1 MDLTMQMKSAELL
14 LNFIKHDTEKIP
26 LYGFMLQKQRF
37 VPKPN
42 TAPAPLNAR
51 GRGCAERGCGKLFQ
65 GYRGSGG

>member
-37 VPKPN
+37 VPSTGGLSAK
-42 TAPAPLNAR
+42 AGSAYAAQ
-51 GRGCAERGCGKLFQ
+51 GRTILRT
-65 GYRGSGG
+65 